1 MAQTPEEVAAR
12 QAIEA
17 QHLARDDRLL
27 ASERATVDSAK
38 LVSTFVADRGVSSE
52 RNRSY
57 LRQGDHAYIIG
68 EKLRSDSEAGSFTI
82 SSHCR
87 AVIGFAGPGSGSS
100 AGNTDTAGTE
110 PAAGATPRARA
121 SRAQT
126 ERVLIAGPTAPR
138 TRRRCHRK
146 TVAGVIRW

>member
-1 MAQTPEEVAAR
+1 
-12 QAIEA
+12 
-17 QHLARDDRLL
+17 
-27 ASERATVDSAK
+27 
-38 LVSTFVADRGVSSE
+38 
-52 RNRSY
+52 
-57 LRQGDHAYIIG
+57 
-68 EKLRSDSEAGSFTI
+68 
-82 SSHCR
+82 
-87 AVIGFAGPGSGSS
+87 VIGFAGPGSGSS